1 MNRGAVVRAV
11 LHPGVAM
18 ASAIAAFV
26 FFLICGDPW
35 RLGVFVG
42 LLCLVECG
50 YGMTVPLLRTMMV
63 FVPAGVVMALS
74 TAWITGDMASA
85 GMIVVRFATLWLSA
99 TPLVCVPELAFVRM
113 LNQMR
118 APRTVALIILIA
130 LRSMHL
136 LAAQMH
142 MVYTA
147 WRTVP
152 RGGGRG
158 VKLVRIAVPLMNR
171 VMVISTCMAV
181 YVEMR
186 CFSLD
191 SRVPASVYHPV
202 ALHRRDVAFLVL
214 LTLAMVVAVTLPWV
228 RHG

>member
-1 MNRGAVVRAV
+1 VNRGAVVRAV

-42 LLCLVECG
+42 LLCLVECC

-63 FVPAGVVMALS
+63 FVPAGVIMALS

-85 GMIVVRFATLWLSA
+85 GMIVLRFATLWLSA
-99 TPLVCVPELAFVRM
+99 TPLVCAPELAFVRM

-152 RGGGRG
+152 RGRG
-158 VKLVRIAVPLMNR
+158 HGVRLVRIAVPLMNR

-181 YVEMR
+181 SVEMR

-191 SRVPASVYHPV
+191 SRGPASVYHPV
-202 ALHRRDVAFLVL
+202 ALHGRDVAFLVL
-214 LTLAMVVAVTLPWV
+214 LALAMVVAVTLPWV